1 MLPLLL
7 SVSLKCALVLLCMI
21 AHELGHVVVA
31 RYYHVPVRKIGLNW
45 MGMYIQRARTTGW
58 PEIAVCLAGATM
70 NLVLALAFWNIN
82 YWFAL
87 CSLTFGW
94 VNLLPIPHS
103 DGRHALD
110 ALRAMHQ
117 PVPVQ
122 VRTQAEIRAFSHPID
137 KAA

>member
-1 MLPLLL
+1 ML
-7 SVSLKCALVLLCMI
+7 
-21 AHELGHVVVA
+21 AHELGHILVA

-94 VNLLPIPHS
+94 VNLLPIAHS
-103 DGRHALD
+103 DGSHALE
-110 ALRAMHQ
+110 ALRAMHERL
-117 PVPVQ
+117 PVQ
-122 VRTQAEIRAFSHPID
+122 VRTQAKLPALTRPVER
-137 KAA
+137 

>member
-7 SVSLKCALVLLCMI
+7 AVLLKCALIFTCML
-21 AHELGHVVVA
+21 AHEIGHILIA
-31 RYYHVPVRKIGLNW
+31 RFYHVPVRKLGLNW

-58 PEIAVCLAGATM
+58 PEVAVCLAGATM
-70 NLVLALAFWNIN
+70 NLVLALAFWHIS

-87 CSLTFGW
+87 CNLTFGW

-110 ALRAMHQ
+110 ALRAMHR
-117 PVPVQ
+117 PILVQ
-122 VRTQAEIRAFSHPID
+122 AKAQAEPTVTSRRA
-137 KAA
+137 A